1 MSKDDKIRD
10 IPNGKKKSQK
20 EPIKIRCRDGIFL
33 PFLIIFPSLILFLC
47 IPSLAQPPTTQG
59 QITAPGYLQ
68 GPLSVPADF
77 SGDWYSVQ
85 GGPDLQ
91 AALVRSS
98 VDRNEDTSLY
108 LTLTNIGRVTSFK
121 VVNEPVLDRPD
132 EVFAAQKELQLEA
145 QRAIAQD
152 VSVRLT
158 AQNSSAMKFKR
169 EVAYAGSLR
178 DGQVSS
184 ILEFPVEVY
193 ENTMIGDYILYAT
206 INYTYQQ
213 DVAVKPHSDNP
224 QNPDVFYWYNTAS
237 KIIPLTLK
245 VEKKSLVD
253 LIALNATPKTLD
265 VGSKDNILKVFIK
278 NQGNDTAKD
287 LMARLRPEAGVYV
300 DMDESPIPVLRPKE
314 TAQLTYKVDVSKD
327 AVGGKPYRFTL
338 LFDYSD
344 SYRKNLQDSDNVYV
358 SIEPS
363 LAARYWWAAAIA
375 VIILA
380 LAAIFM
386 IRRRRS
392 ATGQ

>member
-1 MSKDDKIRD
+1 MTKDDTIQYS
-10 IPNGKKKSQK
+10 PNSKKKLQK
-20 EPIKIRCRDGIFL
+20 EPIKIRRRGGVFL
-33 PFLIIFPSLILFLC
+33 PFLIIFPALILFLS
-47 IPSLAQPPTTQG
+47 IPFLAQSLPAQAPP
-59 QITAPGYLQ
+59 TAPGYLQ

-77 SGDWYSVQ
+77 AGEWYSVE

-91 AALVRSS
+91 AALERSS
-98 VDRNEDTSLY
+98 VDQNEDTSLF

-145 QRAIAQD
+145 QRSIAQD

-184 ILEFPVEVY
+184 VLEFPIEVY
-193 ENTMIGDYILYAT
+193 ENTIPGDYVLHAT

-253 LIALNATPKTLD
+253 LVALNSTPKTLD
-265 VGSKDNILKVFIK
+265 VGSKDNILKIFIK
-278 NQGNDTAKD
+278 NQGSDTARD

-300 DMDESPIPVLRPKE
+300 DMDESPISVLRPNE
-314 TAQLTYKVDVSKD
+314 TAQLIYKVDVSKD
-327 AVGGKPYRFTL
+327 AVGSKPYRFTL
-338 LFDYSD
+338 LFDYQD

-363 LAARYWWAAAIA
+363 LTARYWWIA
-375 VIILA
+375 VIGVVIVA
-380 LAAIFM
+380 LAAVFIL
-386 IRRRRS
+386 RRRRS
-392 ATGQ
+392 AAGQ